1 MKFNEFW
8 SALCNKTSGGF
19 EFQTLA
25 RGYPFTATYS
35 SGKIVVELPRI
46 SDLGST
52 NNKRTLSKKEVHKVW
67 TEAEML
73 RHGTI
78 LLGGKK
84 VVYPDSQHSMEEVLR
99 PKHYIDVTRNSSYI
113 LSMMKTILKGEEI
126 EG

>member
-35 SGKIVVELPRI
+35 SGKIIVKPGTTKYERPL
-46 SDLGST
+46 S
-52 NNKRTLSKKEVHKVW
+52 NNEFYNVWIKAAKLSKQEIFIQSNYHDD
-67 TEAEML
+67 TF
-73 RHGTI
+73 H
-78 LLGGKK
+78 
-84 VVYPDSQHSMEEVLR
+84 
-99 PKHYIDVTRNSSYI
+99 SSYI

>member
-8 SALCNKTSGGF
+8 SALCKKTSGGF

-35 SGKIVVELPRI
+35 SGKIIVKPGTTKYERPL
-46 SDLGST
+46 S
-52 NNKRTLSKKEVHKVW
+52 NNEFYKVWIKAAKLSKQEIFIPNNYHDD
-67 TEAEML
+67 TF
-73 RHGTI
+73 H
-78 LLGGKK
+78 
-84 VVYPDSQHSMEEVLR
+84 
-99 PKHYIDVTRNSSYI
+99 SSYI